1 MAAEFPGCGIY
12 STAFNIVSHDG
23 RFPRPPPP
31 TERGVVADFF
41 RDSAHRYI
49 LDPVGQRRPARG
61 IPNQWADSP
70 RE

>member
-23 RFPRPPPP
+23 RFPAPTP

-49 LDPVGQRRPARG
+49 SIPSASAVRARYS
-61 IPNQWADSP
+61 NQWADSP